1 MPDNKKKKSELAQE
15 AYEQQAQQ
23 IEQAGQEVVS
33 GLTSAGQQYQ
43 QSLDAANQ
51 ARTEA
56 YNQAQQIYKQR
67 MDEGYT
73 QFADIIAGEQKRAEQ
88 AEQEAIEQYN
98 AERKA
103 ARWTGAT
110 ELAAS
115 LANMIAVGGH
125 NAVSQQYHSYS
136 QDWMKKADENWRQNR
151 ARYDNLRD
159 RQRALQ
165 QQLIQLR
172 MGDAGTALNMATRQ
186 ADQAYQH
193 GAQSAQV
200 GYQTATAPLNVK
212 MQTAKEAGAA
222 RTQGVVTGIN
232 VDLHERQLAEQAAA
246 RRESAAARR
255 ENAAI
260 TAAHY
265 GLKRNADGS
274 YSPDPNSPVTQAA
287 LRAGSGGGGG
297 ASRNT
302 LYYYDANGQLT
313 PVYMTATEYDKFVEQ
328 SYASVKDNED
338 FQKAYRRAATDT
350 ERKSIIY
357 DFATQVPDR
366 RSVLS
371 QYGARPENYVEKPEI
386 QATETNTPGYATGN
400 KKSTQDLINSL

>member
-1 MPDNKKKKSELAQE
+1 MPDNKKKKSQLAQE

-23 IEQAGQEVVS
+23 LEQTGQEVVS
-33 GLTSAGQQYQ
+33 GLTSAGEQYR

-56 YNQAQQIYKQR
+56 YNQAQQLYKQR

-88 AEQEAIEQYN
+88 AEQDAIEQYN
-98 AERKA
+98 AERQA

-115 LANMIAVGGH
+115 IANLVSVGGH

-151 ARYDNLRD
+151 ARFDNLRD

-165 QQLIQLR
+165 QQLTQLK
-172 MGDAGTALNMATRQ
+172 MGDAGTALNLATRQ

-193 GAQSAQV
+193 GAQSAQI
-200 GYQTATAPLNVK
+200 GYQTATAPMNVK

-232 VDLHERQLAEQAAA
+232 VDLHERQIEEQAAA

-255 ENAAI
+255 ETVAMNAAM
-260 TAAHY
+260 H
-265 GLKRNADGS
+265 GLKRNPDGS
-274 YSPDPNSPVTQAA
+274 YSLDPASPVTQAT
-287 LRAGSGGGGG
+287 LRAGSGSGGG

-302 LYYYDANGQLT
+302 LYYYDADGRLT

-338 FQKAYRRAATDT
+338 FKAAYRRAATDT

-357 DFATQVPDR
+357 EFATQIPER

-371 QYGARPENYVEKPEI
+371 QYGTRPENYVERPEAPA
-386 QATETNTPGYATGN
+386 QETNTPGYATSRNDKTGLGN
-400 KKSTQDLINSL
+400 YQ